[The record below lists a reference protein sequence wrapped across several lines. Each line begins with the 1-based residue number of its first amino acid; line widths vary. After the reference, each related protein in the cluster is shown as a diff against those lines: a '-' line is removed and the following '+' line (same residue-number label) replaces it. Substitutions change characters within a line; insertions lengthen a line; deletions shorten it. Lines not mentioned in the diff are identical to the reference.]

1 MTSISI
7 HSNDSLE
14 SEMLF
19 RVEKKSGVCFM
30 KRVIVQ
36 ATDTIAQTYH
46 LVILCKIEHKL
57 TSAHPDKIEN
67 IMYYLMDSCEFT

>member
-1 MTSISI
+1 
-7 HSNDSLE
+7 
-14 SEMLF
+14 
-19 RVEKKSGVCFM
+19 M

-36 ATDTIAQTYH
+36 ATDTIARTYH
-46 LVILCKIEHKL
+46 LVVLCKIEHKL